1 MKPKL
6 INLRRISVI
15 QIAQNEKGSIYVVF
29 QDGRHNYGCKV
40 KNLEEAE
47 KIVNDIKTS
56 DMIWFEVPS
65 KIFTVTFKKEEK
77 E

>member
-47 KIVNDIKTS
+47 KIVNVIKTS
-56 DMIWFEVPS
+56 DITWFEVPS
-65 KIFTVTFKKEEK
+65 KIVTVTFKKEEK